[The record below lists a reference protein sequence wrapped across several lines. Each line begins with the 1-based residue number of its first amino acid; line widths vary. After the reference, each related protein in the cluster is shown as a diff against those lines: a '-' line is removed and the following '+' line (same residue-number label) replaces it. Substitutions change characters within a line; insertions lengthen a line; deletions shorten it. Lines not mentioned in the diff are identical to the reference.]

1 MRKEN
6 VKKHRINFIDI
17 VVILLVVI
25 CVSSVVARAVVVD
38 MTKDEYEIQEYQV
51 YFEIEDIKQSSY
63 SYFIEGD
70 TVRLKSSNQIL
81 GVLGSDFRCIPLSE
95 AYNVNEDEK
104 EEENDS
110 SNSTN
115 NLIYTNERCSVSGNI
130 IVQGIFINDKFLIN
144 GTIPLAVGDTREI
157 ITEHI
162 QVNIKITNIIE
173 K

>member
-25 CVSSVVARAVVVD
+25 CVSSVVARAVVVG

-51 YFEIEDIKQSSY
+51 YFEIGDIKQSSY

-81 GVLGSDFRCIPLSE
+81 GVFGSDFRCIPLSE
-95 AYNVNEDEK
+95 AYNVSED

-115 NLIYTNERCSVSGNI
+115 NFIYTNERCSVSGNI
-130 IVQGIFINDKFLIN
+130 VVQGIFINDTFLIN

-157 ITEHI
+157 ITEHV